1 MVEVKI
7 KKYNVCHNELF
18 LKGRNGLY
26 CLLPFEK
33 LDTKK
38 KATSQDLASRIE
50 NYHTFFPLGLY
61 VVFFLAYPRLKRGQ
75 DRGEDFGK
83 NQKINRN
90 GNAVSLEL
98 HRGMEKSLITNLKET
113 NAKMLLFPSRP
124 SQKSEWFYTNFND
137 LQTAFRQVQVEYGG
151 VLHEFSLDEINENY
165 KTIMKTK
172 KKYVGEIVFKV

>member
-1 MVEVKI
+1 MPDVKVTV
-7 KKYNVCHNELF
+7 KKYNVCHSELF

-26 CLLPFEK
+26 CLLPYEK

-38 KATSQDLASRIE
+38 KAIFKVGRTSQDLASRIE
-50 NYHTFFPLGLY
+50 NYHTYFPLGLY
-61 VVFFLAYPRLKRGQ
+61 ICFFLAYPRLKRGQ
-75 DRGEDFGK
+75 DRGE
-83 NQKINRN
+83 
-90 GNAVSLEL
+90 L
-98 HRGMEKSLITNLKET
+98 HRGMEKSLIVNLKET